1 MRTLLAHKSN
11 YSESGG
17 RKIDYIVI
25 HFTSNNG
32 DTAKGN
38 CNYFAGANRKASAH
52 YFVDENEVWQSVP
65 DKHVAWHCGAKTY
78 KHPSCRNANSIGIEM
93 CSRKDANGQYYIAPE
108 TGARAI
114 ELTKQKMGEY
124 GVTVDRVLRHYDVTG
139 KLCPEPFMRNPELWD
154 DFLGKL

>member
-1 MRTLLAHKSN
+1 METLLAHKSN
-11 YSESGG
+11 YTESSG
-17 RKIDYIVI
+17 RKIEYIVI
-25 HFTSNNG
+25 HFTSNDG

-38 CNYFAGANRKASAH
+38 CNYFSGANRNASAH

-65 DKHVAWHCGAKTY
+65 DKNAAWHCGAKKY
-78 KHPSCRNANSIGIEM
+78 KHPSCRNINSIGIEM
-93 CSRKDANGQYYIAPE
+93 CSRKDANGQYYISPE
-108 TGARAI
+108 TVARAI

-139 KLCPEPFMRNPELWD
+139 KMCPEPFVRNSELWD